1 MKLKNLFFI
10 VNRLC
15 FSKKNRGIVHTIS
28 LISLIGIAVGCLA
41 LLVVLSVFN
50 GFTSVAEIMMEKENP
65 PLLIQASHG
74 KTFQEDKVANI
85 LKNSHTQK
93 NNLALVPIVEQTA
106 MLSFGPNQRIV
117 KLIGTTDEYFKY
129 NAINDS
135 LLVTDR
141 SKSFSLDT
149 DICILGVGLAFD
161 IGLHSGAEKM
171 GLTLKITIPQTD
183 NQEATVLEDMLQYCV
198 VRYGGCFQTSS
209 DLDNGYVFINIDK
222 ARELLGYTS
231 NEVTALYDI
240 PKPNV
245 DKQNYVQ
252 NRKKILEKTDNIEA
266 KTLLEQQALYFR
278 IAKSEKFAV
287 YLILSFIL
295 FIATINILSSLII
308 LYIQKQRMNYILRAL
323 GCTKK
328 DLQRIYFY
336 YGMTI
341 NIVGCVVGVISG
353 LVICFLQQNF
363 GIVKLSGNN
372 FVVDAFPVKVLFWD
386 IIRIVLIVI
395 LIGTITIRIVSKRLK
410 IN

>member
-65 PLLIQASHG
+65 PLLIQASRG

-135 LLVTDR
+135 LLITNR
-141 SKSFSLDT
+141 AKSFSLDT

-161 IGLHSGAEKM
+161 MGLHSGAEKM

-183 NQEATVLEDMLQYCV
+183 NQEATVLEDMLQYCA

-222 ARELLGYTS
+222 ARELLGYAS

-252 NRKKILEKTDNIEA
+252 SRKKILEKTDNIEA

-341 NIVGCVVGVISG
+341 NIVGCVVGVILG

>member
-10 VNRLC
+10 VHRLC
-15 FSKKNRGIVHTIS
+15 FSKKNRGIVYTIS
-28 LISLIGIAVGCLA
+28 LISLIGIAVGSLA

-65 PLLIQASHG
+65 PLLIQASSG

-106 MLSFGPNQRIV
+106 MISFGPNQRIV

-141 SKSFSLDT
+141 SKSFSLDS

-161 IGLHSGAEKM
+161 MGLHSGAEKM
-171 GLTLKITIPQTD
+171 GLTLKITVPQTD

-209 DLDNGYVFINIDK
+209 DLDHGYVFINIDK
-222 ARELLGYTS
+222 ARELLGYAS

-252 NRKKILEKTDNIEA
+252 SRKKILEKTDNIEA

-341 NIVGCVVGVISG
+341 NIVGCVVGVMLG

-363 GIVKLSGNN
+363 GIVKLSGNS

-395 LIGTITIRIVSKRLK
+395 LIGTITIRIVSNRLK